1 MARSSKN
8 TDLVPKEVIDEL
20 INLDKQLEETKDNLV
35 SVLKPVIE
43 LSNTFQSTATGT
55 AALTKAIRELSNA
68 EARSNEPR
76 QKAINILREI
86 ERAKARLKALQTEEG
101 KMLAKAKEDLRL
113 YNVELKSQAKESLA
127 ASNSIEAM
135 RVNVSRLKQEWAKA
149 DLGSETFQK
158 LSKDLAEANAKLIEA
173 ESNVGIFGRNVGN
186 YKSAFN
192 GLNCSVQQI
201 ARELPSLSIGLS
213 QFFLAISNNIP
224 ILVDDINK
232 AKAANAAL
240 AAEGKKGVPIF
251 KQLASS
257 IFSWQTL
264 LVVGV
269 TLLTVYGKDI
279 QEFFTRLIK
288 GKDAIG
294 DINKEINKNI
304 SGLGKD
310 VASVKKLQSQWN
322 ALGND
327 LNAKKKFIEENKDA
341 FHDLGVEVEN
351 VGDAENLLVKNT
363 DVFIQSLTKRAQAT
377 AAMKLAEEKYEE
389 AIKKQLEIE
398 EEIAR
403 GPKKG
408 SVMGSIVMQSYGNS
422 IDPNRASQNEEF
434 EKKAHEDRV
443 KRLKKEKKEILD
455 SANSIITASNKLE
468 NEGKTALELAGI
480 KTSESS
486 NTKGGSTDKIA
497 EFRKELA
504 EREARAEI
512 DGKQYQLKEG
522 AELNKE
528 IYRDELNSY
537 EERIKAADD
546 YTRAMKESIE
556 ARAEAQKND
565 LIRDAAIGLGLDPDK
580 DRVEAEKYVA
590 KQIEVI
596 NMKKNVELEKM
607 DRRHSE
613 IVKDIWEEN
622 VKQAV
627 QATVA
632 SLNNA
637 LAESTGRE
645 NEAMKALNEQFIG
658 GSMSNEKYEI
668 EKNKIAEQYAQERI
682 QIQINELEKRL
693 EIEGLSEADRLALTK
708 KIADLELKE
717 EQIKSDKEIEIE
729 KKTNEARKQLAE
741 EAYKFINQLVMQ
753 NFESKIKALEEES
766 EKNDEWREEE
776 LARIER
782 FEEAGALSKEQADAR
797 KAVIDD
803 QAKLREKELERQKKE
818 ILRKQA
824 RYEKTQAL
832 ASVGINIAQAIT
844 ATLAKFGMPLATSF
858 ITAVSTLGAIQTASI
873 LSTPIPEYAEGTKDH
888 PGGLAVV
895 GDGGKSEMVIANGRI
910 FKTPSTDTLVEL
922 PKHAIVLPDFAA
934 ALENKVPMMD
944 KTDKVISFQ
953 ELSDLMREG
962 NNKTERLLKTFNRQ
976 IKNQLYEREL
986 NKVRRITR

>member
-192 GLNCSVQQI
+192 GLNYSVQQI

-304 SGLGKD
+304 SGVGKD

-528 IYRDELNSY
+528 IYRDEQNSY
-537 EERIKAADD
+537 AERIKAVDE
-546 YTRAMKESIE
+546 YTKAMKESIE
-556 ARAEAQKND
+556 ARAESQKND

-580 DRVEAEKYVA
+580 DRAEAEKHVA

-607 DRRHSE
+607 DRHHSE
-613 IVKDIWEEN
+613 IVKDIWEDN

-645 NEAMKALNEQFIG
+645 NEAMRALNEQFIG
-658 GSMSNEKYEI
+658 GGMSNQRYEI
-668 EKNKIAEQYAQERI
+668 EKTKIAEQYAQERI
-682 QIQINELEKRL
+682 QIQINELQKRL
-693 EIEGLSEADRLALTK
+693 EIEGLSEVDRLALTK

-797 KAVIDD
+797 KAAIDD
-803 QAKLREKELERQKKE
+803 QAKLREKELEQQKKE
-818 ILRKQA
+818 ILRRQA
-824 RYEKTQAL
+824 MYEKAQAL
-832 ASVGINIAQAIT
+832 ASIAWDTAKAIAYYLKNPT
-844 ATLAKFGMPLATSF
+844 MIAFATTM
-858 ITAVSTLGAIQTASI
+858 GAIQAASV
-873 LSTPIPEYAEGTKDH
+873 LATPIPEYAEGTKDH